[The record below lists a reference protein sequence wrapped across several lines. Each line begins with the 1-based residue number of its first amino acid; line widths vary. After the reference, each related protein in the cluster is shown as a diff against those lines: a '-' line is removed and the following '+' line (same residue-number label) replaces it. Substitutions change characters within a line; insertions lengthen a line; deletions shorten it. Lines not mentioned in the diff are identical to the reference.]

1 MYNYFVVADH
11 PDLKEIIHQEL
22 HAETGDDFVPSRS
35 VECTDC
41 QPGSLY
47 NGIFLLTEQ
56 EAEIL
61 KNDPR
66 IRDVHRI
73 PEELGIFP
81 KLYGT
86 RAGQYDKSGTVT
98 SVMKNWGLSRC
109 INKTDNFGA
118 SNAVTTPYTFNLDG
132 TGIDVIIIDSGV
144 EPGHPELAVNADGTG
159 GSRVVDFNW
168 ASLGI
173 PGIESSS
180 YYGGYLGDCRG
191 HGTYCASI
199 IAGNTCGWAPKANI
213 YSLRCIPSGLRAQGQ
228 PELDITTGAVLGLIS
243 AQLGWQAIRLF
254 HESKP
259 IDPTTGY
266 RRPTVVNASYGASVA
281 YAGKR
286 IAGILYRGTIYNIN
300 TTTNNFGTINT
311 VIDNNTFGGNAPFR
325 NPAVDADIEACIA
338 AGVIVISAAGNDAHK
353 IDIPTGPD
361 YDNEVFVIINND
373 PSNTVYRTYYHR
385 GPTPSAAPG
394 VICVGSIGAVPPEH
408 KVTYSNTGPRVN
420 IFAPGDNIA
429 GAWGNSRSISGKFPV
444 QDSRD
449 TRYYLNK
456 DNGTSYA
463 GPQVAGIASLLL
475 QARPWMTATDV
486 LNIITAT
493 SVKNLLSETYYWDGG
508 APASVS
514 TGTYNNLSSL
524 QGAVNGYLYMPFNQ
538 PITMT
543 IG

>member
-1 MYNYFVVADH
+1 MYNYYVVADH
-11 PDLKEIIHQEL
+11 PNLKEIIHQEL

-86 RAGQYDKSGTVT
+86 REGRYDKSGTVT
-98 SVMKNWGLSRC
+98 SIMKNWGLSRC

-118 SNAVTTPYTFNLDG
+118 SNAITTPYTFNLDG

-144 EPGHPELAVNADGTG
+144 EPGHPEFAVNADGTG

-191 HGTYCASI
+191 HGSHCASI

-213 YSLRCIPSGLRAQGQ
+213 YSLRCVPSGLRDPTDPND
-228 PELDITTGAVLGLIS
+228 PELDITTGAVLKLIS
-243 AQLGWQAIRLF
+243 PQLGWQAIRLF
-254 HESKP
+254 HERKP

-266 RRPTVVNASYGASVA
+266 RRPTVVNASYGSGIT
-281 YAGKR
+281 YAD
-286 IAGILYRGTIYNIN
+286 IQLTSILYRGTTYNIN
-300 TTTNNFGTINT
+300 TTNNNFGTINV
-311 VIDNNTFGGNAPFR
+311 VIDTVTYGGSAPYR
-325 NPAVDADIEACIA
+325 NSAVDADVEACIA
-338 AGVIVISAAGNDAHK
+338 AGVIVISAAGNSAHK

-361 YDNEVFVIINND
+361 YDNEIFFVFGGI
-373 PSNTVYRTYYHR
+373 SYRAPYHR
-385 GPTPSAAPG
+385 GSTPSAAPG
-394 VICVGSIGAVPPEH
+394 VICVGSIGSVPPEH
-408 KVTYSNTGPRVN
+408 KITYSNTGPRVD

-444 QDSRD
+444 QDPRN
-449 TRYYLNK
+449 TTYYFNK
-456 DNGTSYA
+456 DGGTSQA
-463 GPQVAGIASLLL
+463 GPQVAGIASLLM

-493 SVKNLLSETYYWDGG
+493 SIKNLLSETYYWDGG